1 MVQLKKYELDE
12 ENFDRF
18 RRLIDQASGIFFDR
32 GKWDLLRLGLADRAE
47 SLGDDSLAKYYKR
60 ITEAPDRQ
68 QEIRNLLAHLSV
80 QETQFF
86 RNLPQFDA
94 LQKYVIPEIARRKAD
109 TKNRSLR
116 FWSAGCSTGE
126 EPYSIAMSA
135 LNVLPDARDWN
146 IQVLGTDLNDDAL
159 ETAERAWYPEKRLRG
174 LERKERDRY
183 FRPQEGGFVVDENV
197 KRLVNFSSH
206 NMVTESLPI
215 NIFGTCDVIF
225 CRNVIIY
232 FTHETAKYVIE
243 LFYDI
248 LNPGGY
254 LFLGHSETL
263 WKMSA
268 KYSLVEMGDAFI
280 YRKPLPRSMEGRR
293 FIEDRRMRKAPL
305 PPGIVH
311 DRRDSEE
318 RRNLRQAEDLIRQA
332 QLKEPA
338 KKGTEDGQISE
349 MASEARAFLDLGE
362 YDKAVQVLES
372 ALIIDKTRADINY
385 LLGLANE
392 RRCDLD
398 TATECFRKTVYCD
411 DSHSLAYFNLANVLE
426 RAGKLKAAVRE
437 YRNAAHSFRIDT
449 EGRWEKELDDYD
461 IDSLISLCE
470 WKIENLGAL
479 EE

>member
-1 MVQLKKYELDE
+1 MVQLKKYELSE
-12 ENFDRF
+12 EDFDRF

-47 SLGDDSLAKYYKR
+47 AMGDKSLSDYYRR
-60 ITEAPDRQ
+60 ITETPDREL
-68 QEIRNLLAHLSV
+68 EIRNLLAHLSV

-86 RNLPQFDA
+86 RNLSQFDA

-109 TKNRSLR
+109 TSNRSLR
-116 FWSAGCSTGE
+116 FWSAGCSTGQ

-135 LNVLPDARDWN
+135 LNVLPDANDWN
-146 IQVLGTDLNDDAL
+146 IQILGTDLNDDAL
-159 ETAERAWYPEKRLRG
+159 QIAKQGWYMEKKLRD
-174 LERKERDRY
+174 LSRRERDLY
-183 FRPQEGGFVVDENV
+183 FHKQNGGFVVKDNL
-197 KRLVNFSSH
+197 KRLVHFSRH

-215 NIFGTCDVIF
+215 NIFGTCDIIF

-268 KYSLVEMGDAFI
+268 KYSLVEIGDAFI

-293 FIEDRRMRKAPL
+293 FIDDRRMRKGPL
-305 PPGIVH
+305 PVNVVQ
-311 DRRDSEE
+311 DRRDSQE
-318 RRNLRQAEDLIRQA
+318 RRNLRQAEDLMRQA
-332 QLKEPA
+332 TTRAPV
-338 KKGTEDGQISE
+338 KKSTGDDRVSE
-349 MASEARAFLDLGE
+349 LVIESRLYLDSGE
-362 YDKAVQVLES
+362 YDKAVQTLES
-372 ALIIDKTRADINY
+372 ALLIDRTSADVNY
-385 LLGLANE
+385 LLGIANE
-392 RRCDLD
+392 RRGFLEA
-398 TATECFRKTVYCD
+398 ATDYFRKTIYCD
-411 DSHSLAYFNLANVLE
+411 DSHSLAFFNLANVLE

-437 YRNAAHSFRIDT
+437 YRNAAKSFRVDI
-449 EGRWEKELDDYD
+449 EGRWDKDLDDYN

-479 EE
+479 E